1 MATYS
6 IRNEKDRIIA
16 TLAPTVRLRASV
28 LYTLG
33 VAALV
38 AEMALTYPHHRDSFA
53 RYPTTDFKDPKLS
66 WWGWFIFSVLFLCAL
81 VIALVSTR
89 HWVRIH
95 QQELEF
101 GADVL
106 IYWHDPRWL
115 FRSRRYDMKFIKW
128 PRFADGHIEFDYPGG
143 PVRIG
148 VSLQK
153 FEVQEILGALCH
165 RFPDL
170 APIWSRCVNSTAES
184 APQTLTAPR

>member
-6 IRNEKDRIIA
+6 IRNEKGRIIA

-38 AEMALTYPHHRDSFA
+38 AEMALTYPHHRGSFA
-53 RYPTTDFKDPKLS
+53 RYPTTNFKDPNLA
-66 WWGWFIFSVLFLCAL
+66 WWAWFVFSALFLCAI

-95 QQELEF
+95 QQELQFSANE
-101 GADVL
+101 L
-106 IYWHDPRWL
+106 TYRHDPRWL
-115 FRSRRYDMKFIKW
+115 FPTRRCEMKFVKW
-128 PRFADGHIEFDYPGG
+128 PRLADGRIEFDYPGG

-153 FEVQEILGALCH
+153 FEVQDILGALCH

-170 APIWSRCVNSTAES
+170 APIWSRCINSTAES
-184 APQTLTAPR
+184 APQTLTARR